1 MQLRPTIVISE
12 HFGCMM
18 HLVTNAHYIIVII
31 WYTWKCTEMF
41 QNYSQKALL
50 TVAM

>member
-1 MQLRPTIVISE
+1 MQLRSTIVISE

-18 HLVTNAHYIIVII
+18 HLVTNAHYTNVII

-41 QNYSQKALL
+41 QNYSQKASL